1 MARDLRPSAFGS
13 FDADPSPAF
22 TPSLPAYYYRKH
34 AERVRRLA
42 ADATTPAVKKHLV
55 EAALQYE
62 RLAERA
68 DAAARIGAD
77 SA

>member
-1 MARDLRPSAFGS
+1 MARDRKLSAFGS
-13 FDADPSPAF
+13 FDADLSPPF
-22 TPSLPAYYYRKH
+22 TPSLPADYYRKH
-34 AERVRRLA
+34 AKRVRRLA
-42 ADATTPAVKKHLV
+42 ADATTPAVKKHLLQ
-55 EAALQYE
+55 AALQYE